1 MRGSGSPRRR
11 YDREIVRLAVPAT
24 LALAAEPLYILA
36 DTAIVGRL
44 GTPQLGGL
52 AVAAGLLLGVHSL
65 FLFLAYGT
73 TATVGRLLG
82 AGDDAGAAGA
92 GVQGLWLGV
101 GLGTALAVVGLILAG
116 PVVTLMGGSGP
127 VRPYALTYLRI
138 SLVGVP
144 ALLVTMAAT
153 GYLRGLQELRTTVIL
168 AMSSAVANLGLEIV
182 FVLGLGL
189 GVAGSAWSTVAV
201 QMVVAAVCARIILRS
216 ARRLGVPFRPQGTA
230 LRRLARLSRDL
241 VIRSAALRMS
251 MIVATAVAA
260 RISVVSLGAHQIA
273 FELWSFLAL
282 VLDGLAIAA
291 QASIGRRLGGGDTE
305 GARAIGRRMIELGV
319 VLGVVLGVAILLL
332 RPWLPG
338 LFTEDAEVRSLTAF
352 LLVWVALFQAV
363 NAAVFVLDGILIGAG
378 DMRFL
383 AWAMVLAAAVFLPA
397 ALAVL
402 LLDLGI
408 GWLWAAL
415 SLLMVTRLAFMAWR
429 FSGDAWAVPG
439 AVAPS
444 ARRRPAT
451 S

>member
-1 MRGSGSPRRR
+1 MGRPGSARRR

-52 AVAAGLLLGVHSL
+52 AVAASLLLGVHSL

-73 TATVGRLLG
+73 TATVGRLIG
-82 AGDDAGAAGA
+82 AGDEAGAAGA
-92 GVQGLWLGV
+92 GVQGLWLGI
-101 GLGTALAVVGLILAG
+101 GLGAALAVVGLVLAE
-116 PVVTLMGGSGP
+116 PLVSLMGGSEP

-168 AMSSAVANLGLEIV
+168 AMASAVANLVLEV
-182 FVLGLGL
+182 VLVLGLGL

-201 QMVVAAVCARIILRS
+201 QVVVAAVCARLILRS
-216 ARRLGVPFRPQGTA
+216 ARRLGVSLGPEGTA
-230 LRRLARLSRDL
+230 LRRLARLSRNL
-241 VIRSAALRMS
+241 VVRSAALRLS
-251 MIVATAVAA
+251 IILATAVAA
-260 RISVVSLGAHQIA
+260 RIGVVALGAHQVA
-273 FELWSFLAL
+273 LELWSFLAL

-291 QASIGRRLGGGDTE
+291 QASVGRRLGSGDTE

-319 VLGVVLGVAILLL
+319 LLGVVLGTAILLL
-332 RPWLPG
+332 RPWLPA
-338 LFTEDAEVRSLTAF
+338 LFTEDDGVRDVTAF
-352 LLVWVALFQAV
+352 LLLWVALFQPL
-363 NAAVFVLDGILIGAG
+363 NAAVFVLHGILIGSG

-383 AWAMVLAAAVFLPA
+383 AWSMALAAATFVPA
-397 ALAVL
+397 VAAVL
-402 LLDLGI
+402 VLDLGI
-408 GWLWAAL
+408 GWLWAAIT
-415 SLLMVTRLAFMAWR
+415 LLMVTRLAFVAWR
-429 FSGDAWAVPG
+429 FSGGAWAVPG

-444 ARRRPAT
+444 H
-451 S
+451 